1 MLPIILLLIMGFV
14 FAPTVFGVSNNS
26 KIYMLGDSRF
36 VGMQQ
41 FDSDD
46 SSLHIYHAK
55 VSEGY
60 SYLTKTWNQIKDLP
74 QKDDYIIIN
83 FGVNDLGNI
92 NKYIEFIN
100 NMTEETDAKII
111 FMTVNPVDEIKE
123 ASHGYTIK
131 NSEVNDFNIKFV
143 ENCNDNIYIIDTNS
157 YLNKEG
163 FSTQDGI
170 HFSKSTYEDILNYLN
185 LYIQNFE
192 E

>member
-1 MLPIILLLIMGFV
+1 
-14 FAPTVFGVSNNS
+14 
-26 KIYMLGDSRF
+26 
-36 VGMQQ
+36 
-41 FDSDD
+41 
-46 SSLHIYHAK
+46 
-55 VSEGY
+55 
-60 SYLTKTWNQIKDLP
+60 
-74 QKDDYIIIN
+74 
-83 FGVNDLGNI
+83 
-92 NKYIEFIN
+92 
-100 NMTEETDAKII
+100 MTEETDAKII

-131 NSEVNDFNIKFV
+131 NSAVNDFNIKFV